1 MKQTVFVIVCAMA
14 LSACASLEPAPASQV
29 QPKRPPVPAWIL
41 EPGPN
46 LIQLLDALISPY
58 EKESTEQA
66 PSLPPAKTN

>member
-1 MKQTVFVIVCAMA
+1 MKRLAFVIVLTLA
-14 LSACASLEPAPASQV
+14 LSACASLEPAPESV
-29 QPKRPPVPAWIL
+29 KPKAPPVPAWIL

-58 EKESTEQA
+58 ATESTEQA

>member
-14 LSACASLEPAPASQV
+14 LSACASLEPAPVLAA
-29 QPKRPPVPAWIL
+29 PKPPPVPAWIL

-46 LIQLLDALISPY
+46 LRNLLDALISPY